1 MALNFKIM
9 INLNITF
16 LTFLLFFIPS
26 LNASTLKNFDGE
38 KNHELNNSSNDLQKK
53 YKIYDD
59 KKPKTFLSFKNLRE
73 ILINNNKELKTLK
86 SKIEQAKAN
95 YKSKLA
101 AWSPRLYLNSND
113 LPKFTLGNDYKNL
126 SEDTKT
132 DKLSLGINANI
143 DWDIIKPSRRLEI
156 KIAEDELSNSELIF
170 NSRINDLYLESVK
183 LFYYV
188 QASFQEISLAKKS
201 IEISE
206 IALKEAQ
213 EKYKSGIGNKIEV
226 LEAQTQLDRDNIKL
240 SNNIG
245 ELSKNKNALY
255 LLLNLDDKILIKEDN
270 SSLIDM
276 AWETSFEDS
285 LLAAYKNRKDLKLKN
300 QNISINQ
307 KQAESTLS
315 GKKPNFTLYNQ
326 YTINNSWGET
336 DVSTTPKYSNR
347 NKSNLNTVGIKF
359 SWNLFD
365 GGLIK
370 QKYLSLKNK
379 EDELNN
385 EFNLSKEQIKK
396 QLKDAFITLDLSM
409 KNIIYSFNQLNSAK
423 ETLLIS
429 MKRLNAGLT
438 TQREIVNS
446 QADAYEAESNFI
458 NSITEYNI
466 SLAELERLTLLKK
479 ENICKFKIPNSN
491 ERISK
496 FYKFIFDNELN
507 TKCKKIN

>member
-53 YKIYDD
+53 YKLYDD
-59 KKPKTFLSFKNLRE
+59 KKSKTFLSFKNLKE

-132 DKLSLGINANI
+132 DKLSLGINANL

-285 LLAAYKNRKDLKLKN
+285 LLAAYKNRKDLK
-300 QNISINQ
+300 
-307 KQAESTLS
+307 
-315 GKKPNFTLYNQ
+315 
-326 YTINNSWGET
+326 
-336 DVSTTPKYSNR
+336 
-347 NKSNLNTVGIKF
+347 
-359 SWNLFD
+359 
-365 GGLIK
+365 
-370 QKYLSLKNK
+370 
-379 EDELNN
+379 
-385 EFNLSKEQIKK
+385 
-396 QLKDAFITLDLSM
+396 
-409 KNIIYSFNQLNSAK
+409 
-423 ETLLIS
+423 
-429 MKRLNAGLT
+429 
-438 TQREIVNS
+438 
-446 QADAYEAESNFI
+446 
-458 NSITEYNI
+458 
-466 SLAELERLTLLKK
+466 
-479 ENICKFKIPNSN
+479 
-491 ERISK
+491 
-496 FYKFIFDNELN
+496 
-507 TKCKKIN
+507 